1 MRYETL
7 DMRDFDYLNSHF
19 LYFISHILYLI
30 SHISLMKPTLIIL
43 AAGMGSRYGG
53 LKQLDEVGPNGEAII
68 DYSLYDAIRA
78 GFGKVVFVIRHD
90 FEAAFKARFDPKLAG
105 RIVVEYVYQ
114 SPDKLPEGFTLSPE
128 RQKPWGTAHALWM
141 AAGIANE
148 PMAVINAD
156 DFYGTKAYQAMADF
170 LRSSTDP
177 GEYAMIGYNVE
188 NTLSE
193 HGSVSRGVCSTDA
206 NGYLTTVVER
216 TKIIGEPEGIYFYEK
231 DGRHRLDPKSPVS
244 MNFWGLKP
252 NVFAFIK
259 EGFVRFLTDHGTE
272 LKSEYYIPL
281 LINDNIINGNIRTKV
296 IECDSP
302 WFGVTYIEDKPIVK
316 GKIDQLIAEGMYP
329 EQLW

>member
-1 MRYETL
+1 
-7 DMRDFDYLNSHF
+7 
-19 LYFISHILYLI
+19 
-30 SHISLMKPTLIIL
+30 MKPTLIIL

-90 FEAAFKARFDPKLAG
+90 FEVAFKARFNPKLLG
-105 RIVVEYVYQ
+105 RIAVEYVYQ
-114 SPDKLPEGFTLSPE
+114 SPDKLPEGFTLHPD

-141 AAGIANE
+141 ADGVANE

-156 DFYGTKAYQAMADF
+156 DFYGTKAYLAMADF
-170 LRSSTDP
+170 LNSSTDER
-177 GEYAMIGYNVE
+177 EYAMVGYNVE

-193 HGSVSRGVCSTDA
+193 HGSVSRGVCSTDS

-216 TKIIGEPEGIYFYEK
+216 TKIIGEPEGIFFYEE
-231 DGRHRLDPKSPVS
+231 DGRHMLDPKSPVS

-252 NVFAFIK
+252 NVFGYIK
-259 EGFVRFLTDHGTE
+259 AGFVQFLTNHGSE

-281 LINDNIINGNIRTKV
+281 LINDSIINGNIRTKV

-316 GKIDQLIAEGMYP
+316 GKIDQLIDKGMYP
-329 EQLW
+329 VHLW